1 MQEKVYVTG
10 SGIISSIGRDVE
22 ETWQSVE
29 KGRSGVG
36 QITYLTT
43 NHQGELPAAEVKLTD
58 QELASDLPECPSK
71 PLTRTSLLGMI
82 AARQALTNAGLLET
96 KLTNTGLVSATTVG
110 GMGATENHYYEWLD
124 PSRDEDALKYV
135 STHDCGDSTEKI
147 ADYLGI
153 RNYMATINTACS
165 SSANAIMHGARLI
178 QAGIVD
184 RVVAGG
190 IDALTRFTLNGFNS
204 LRILDPELCKPFD
217 QNRQGLNLGEGA
229 AFLVLEAS
237 HLVEKDDRV
246 PLAELSG
253 YGNSNDAYH
262 QTASSPEGHGPY
274 LAMEKAVAKAGIEL
288 SDISYVNAHGTGTD
302 NNDLSEGRA
311 IDNLFQEKSPP
322 VSSTKS
328 FTGHTL
334 GAAGSVEAVL
344 ALQAIEHNK
353 LLPNINFTTQ
363 MEDLSFEPE
372 TTLNG
377 NASVN
382 HVLSNSFGFGGN
394 NTSLLFSRV

>member
-1 MQEKVYVTG
+1 MPEKIYITG
-10 SGIISSIGRDVE
+10 SGIVSSIGWDVE
-22 ETWQSVE
+22 ETWQSLYQ
-29 KGRSGVG
+29 GRSGVG
-36 QITYLTT
+36 PITYLAT
-43 NHQGELPAAEVKLTD
+43 NHKGALPAAEVPATDRALTD
-58 QELASDLPECPSK
+58 QLPNCPSRA
-71 PLTRTSLLGMI
+71 LTRTSLLGMI
-82 AARQALTNAGLLET
+82 AAQQALGNAGLQDD

-110 GMGATENHYYEWLD
+110 GMGETENHYYDWLD
-124 PSRDEDALKYV
+124 PSSDEDALKYV

-147 ADYLGI
+147 ADYLGV
-153 RNYMATINTACS
+153 RDYLATINTACS

-190 IDALTRFTLNGFNS
+190 IDALTRFTLNGFNA

-229 AFLVLEAS
+229 AYLVMEAS
-237 HLVEKDDRV
+237 QLVDKYDKT

-262 QTASSPEGHGPY
+262 QTASSPEGYGPH
-274 LAMEKAVAKAGIEL
+274 LAMKKAVAKAGTEL
-288 SDISYVNAHGTGTD
+288 SDISYINAHGTGTD

-311 IDNLFQEKSPP
+311 IDNLFSQKPPP

-344 ALQAIEHNK
+344 ALLAIEHNR
-353 LLPNINFTTQ
+353 LLPNINFSQQ
-363 MEDLSFEPE
+363 MDDLSFEPVRTFKE
-372 TTLNG
+372 SE
-377 NASVN
+377 AVN

-394 NTSLLFSRV
+394 NTSLLFSRA